1 MQIYRHLQ
9 SMQLLAYPRET
20 ASLDGTWQAIPDQY
34 EMFRDYFDDFIE
46 DDDEDVAALPDDD
59 GQPAL
64 SFESIYEP
72 SASGNDDITDF
83 NIYDGYSVDVPSS
96 WGEEL
101 PEFRHFEGWVWFA
114 RTFDRAD
121 INEQDRTFLRFG
133 AVNYKAEVWLNG
145 ERLGE
150 HEGGYT
156 PFSFEVTDH
165 LQDGENVIVLRMD
178 NKRYED
184 GIPNQ
189 STDWY
194 NFGGVNRSVDLV
206 SVQET
211 FLRNFKVE
219 TSIDNGAVDV
229 RVDAWLDGPD
239 VDETGTVSFPGLDV
253 DESLTTDGDGRLS
266 TVFSIDRD
274 ELTLWSPDDPRL
286 YEIELTYGD
295 DTVTDRVGLRDVEVQ
310 GSDVLI
316 NGEKVL
322 LRGIALH
329 EEVAGKGRAL
339 DTEDVQTRFQWI
351 NELDCNFARLAHYP
365 HTEEMSRTADEEGI
379 LLWEEVPAYWD
390 INFGDEDIQ
399 ELYRQQL
406 RELIQRDWNRASVVL
421 WSIANETDH
430 NDEIRNDVLPEMAE
444 YVRGLDDTRLVTAAC
459 FVDESDDGLE
469 IRDPLEDHLDVV
481 GVNEYFGW
489 YYGDA
494 DDMQQFQ
501 DDPDGTPVVISETG
515 GGAKWGNH
523 GTEEDRWTEEYQAAI
538 YREQTQAIVENEQ
551 IAGLSPWILFDFRA
565 PMRQNEYQRGYNRKG
580 VVDQHGRKKKAFHVL
595 RDFYQS
601 IQAE

>member
-1 MQIYRHLQ
+1 MQ
-9 SMQLLAYPRET
+9 MLAYPRET
-20 ASLDGTWQAIPDQY
+20 VSLDGTWQVVPDQY
-34 EMFRDYFDDFIE
+34 EMFRDYFDDFVDE
-46 DDDEDVAALPDDD
+46 DDDDVAALPDDE

-83 NIYDGYSVDVPSS
+83 NIYDGYSVDIPSS
-96 WGEEL
+96 WGEEM

-114 RTFDRAD
+114 RTFDSED
-121 INEQDRTFLRFG
+121 IHESERTFLRFG

-145 ERLGE
+145 ERLGD

-156 PFSFEVTDH
+156 PFSFEITDH
-165 LQDGENVIVLRMD
+165 LQDGENVVVLRMD

-184 GIPNQ
+184 GIPNE

-206 SVQET
+206 SVPET
-211 FLRNFKVE
+211 HLQNFKVE
-219 TSIDNGAVDV
+219 TSVADESVDV

-239 VDETGTVSFPGLDV
+239 TGAEGAVAVPELGVDEPLIS
-253 DESLTTDGDGRLS
+253 DGDERL
-266 TVFSIDRD
+266 TAEFSLNRD
-274 ELTLWSPDDPRL
+274 ELTLWSPEDPRL

-295 DTVTDRVGLRDVEVQ
+295 DAITDRVGLREVEVQ
-310 GSDVLI
+310 GSYVLV
-316 NGEKVL
+316 NGEKVW

-351 NELDCNFARLAHYP
+351 NELGCNFARLAHYP
-365 HTEEMSRTADEEGI
+365 HTEEMARTADEEGI

-430 NDEIRNDVLPEMAE
+430 NDETRNEVLPEMAD
-444 YVRGLDDTRLVTAAC
+444 YVRSLDDTRLVTAAC
-459 FVDESDDGLE
+459 FVDETDDGL
-469 IRDPLEDHLDVV
+469 IIQDPLQDHLDVI
-481 GVNEYFGW
+481 GINEYFGW

-494 DDMQQFQ
+494 DNMQHFQ
-501 DDPDGTPVVISETG
+501 DESDGTPVVISEVG

-523 GTEEDRWTEEYQAAI
+523 GTEDDRWTEEYQAAI
-538 YREQTQAIVENEQ
+538 YRGQTEAITGNDQ
-551 IAGLSPWILFDFRA
+551 IAGISPWILFDFRA

-580 VVDQHGRKKKAFHVL
+580 IVDQHGRKKQAFHVL
-595 RDFYQS
+595 REFYHS
-601 IQAE
+601 DQAE

>member
-1 MQIYRHLQ
+1 
-9 SMQLLAYPRET
+9 MQLLAYPREST
-20 ASLDGTWQAIPDQY
+20 LLDGEWQAIPDQY
-34 EMFRDYFDDFIE
+34 ENFRDYFDDFVDDE
-46 DDDEDVAALPDDD
+46 DDDVAALPDDD

-64 SFESIYEP
+64 AFESIYEP
-72 SASGNDDITDF
+72 SASGGDKLTDF
-83 NIYDGYSVDVPSS
+83 NIYDGYSVEVPAS

-114 RTFDRAD
+114 RAFDRGEID
-121 INEQDRTFLRFG
+121 EDDRTFLRFG
-133 AVNYKAEVWLNG
+133 AINYKAEVWLNG

-156 PFSFEVTDH
+156 PFSFEITDA
-165 LQDGENVIVLRMD
+165 LQDGENVIVVRTD
-178 NKRYED
+178 NERYED
-184 GIPNQ
+184 GIPNE

-194 NFGGVNRSVDLV
+194 NFGGVNRSVELV
-206 SVQET
+206 SVPET

-219 TSIDNGAVDV
+219 TSLADDAVDV

-239 VDETGTVSFPGLDV
+239 AGAEARVTLPELGVDNP
-253 DESLTTDGDGRLS
+253 LTSDSDGRLS
-266 TVFSIDRD
+266 AEFSLARD
-274 ELTLWSPDDPRL
+274 DLTLWSPEDPRL
-286 YEIELTYGD
+286 YEVELTCGD
-295 DTVTDRVGLRDVEVQ
+295 DTVTDRVGLREVEVR

-316 NGEKVL
+316 NGEPVG

-329 EEVAGKGRAL
+329 EEAAGKGRAL
-339 DTEDVQTRFQWI
+339 DIGDVRTRFEWI
-351 NELDCNFARLAHYP
+351 TELGCNFARLAHYP
-365 HTEEMSRTADEEGI
+365 HTEEMARMADEEGV

-390 INFGDEDIQ
+390 INFGDEEIQ

-430 NDEIRNDVLPEMAE
+430 NDETRNEVLPQMAE
-444 YVRGLDDTRLVTAAC
+444 YVRDLDETRLVTAAC
-459 FVDESDDGLE
+459 FVDETDDGLALK
-469 IRDPLEDHLDVV
+469 DPLEESLDVV
-481 GVNEYFGW
+481 GINEYFGW

-494 DDMQQFQ
+494 DHMRHFQ

-523 GTEEDRWTEEYQAAI
+523 GTVEDRWTEEFQAAI
-538 YREQTQAIVENEQ
+538 YRDQTEAITSNEQ
-551 IAGLSPWILFDFRA
+551 VAGLSPWILFDFRA

-580 VVDQHGRKKKAFHVL
+580 LVDQHGRKKQAFHVL
-595 RDFYQS
+595 REFYQS
-601 IQAE
+601 NELR